1 MSLACGRAACGTS
14 AIMRRAARREKM
26 AAAQARAFADSGV
39 RSAACGGGD
48 DSGMSGP
55 VFMSGGCGRTG
66 RGRMKM
72 TRLSPACER
81 GYDA

>member
-1 MSLACGRAACGTS
+1 
-14 AIMRRAARREKM
+14 
-26 AAAQARAFADSGV
+26 
-39 RSAACGGGD
+39 
-48 DSGMSGP
+48 MSGP